1 MNQSINQS
9 FILTRYVK
17 ELKNS
22 FKIRTCMD
30 KIYSNYSYMI
40 LFNLNPT
47 EQTCNTVGFRQF
59 IVAYNTYL
67 DKMVILTKYNLVE
80 NLGPNPK
87 KWELKLRTSRRCRI
101 VRKDGFA

>member
-1 MNQSINQS
+1 MLAVAFLPRWLSIHGS
-9 FILTRYVK
+9 RFILIGI
-17 ELKNS
+17 N
-22 FKIRTCMD
+22 IH
-30 KIYSNYSYMI
+30 
-40 LFNLNPT
+40 LNPT

-67 DKMVILTKYNLVE
+67 HKMVILTKYNLVE

-101 VRKDGFA
+101 VREDGFA